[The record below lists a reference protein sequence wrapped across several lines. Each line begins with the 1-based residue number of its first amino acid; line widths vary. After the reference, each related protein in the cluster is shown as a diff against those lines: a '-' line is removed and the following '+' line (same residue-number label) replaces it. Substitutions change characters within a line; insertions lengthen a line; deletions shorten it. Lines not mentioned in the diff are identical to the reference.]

1 MLSIK
6 NLVLQMLSHLEKIS
20 TPSFPFLTCGHS
32 LQVGAEPLPHVTEP
46 WELMIDACIW
56 INQSVTLCIP
66 FLESYLYIVNSKIR
80 KVPLLCYLGK
90 PSRKKSAVFLN
101 IVQKAFDPPPP
112 FVLNKWQKN
121 FKHRWWGQSPI
132 MS

>member
-80 KVPLLCYLGK
+80 KVPLLCYLFPYMVK
-90 PSRKKSAVFLN
+90 TSSVVEMAILAKKNCRKKCVNLDKIWPKN
-101 IVQKAFDPPPP
+101 G
-112 FVLNKWQKN
+112 LKWSK
-121 FKHRWWGQSPI
+121 
-132 MS
+132 MA